1 MAEPK
6 AYEPVSKRGQSKRPT
21 SFTQKAIAAILDSCW
36 FRAMKSGG
44 FHFQRSGADRPSV
57 PTLSTTRWLNTEATS
72 MASKS
77 VIENSDFQKSLQ
89 INGEVNPEFTFV
101 D

>member
-1 MAEPK
+1 
-6 AYEPVSKRGQSKRPT
+6 
-21 SFTQKAIAAILDSCW
+21 
-36 FRAMKSGG
+36 MKSGG
-44 FHFQRSGADRPSV
+44 FHFQRLRADIRSA
-57 PTLSTTRWLNTEATS
+57 PTLSTTHWLNTEATS

-77 VIENSDFQKSLQ
+77 VIENSGFQKSLQ